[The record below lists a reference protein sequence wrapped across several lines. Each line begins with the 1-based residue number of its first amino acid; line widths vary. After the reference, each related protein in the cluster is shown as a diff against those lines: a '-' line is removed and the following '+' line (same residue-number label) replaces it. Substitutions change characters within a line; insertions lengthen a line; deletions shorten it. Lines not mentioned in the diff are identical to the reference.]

1 MNTIIVEKNCEL
13 RSMGF
18 LPLQNT
24 LRGEDCL
31 SGLRS
36 LMAIMKTHH
45 ERFGGSRSLIAVM
58 KTRY

>member
-1 MNTIIVEKNCEL
+1 
-13 RSMGF
+13 MGF